1 MTSSDMA
8 ATVTPPYVRLGPSDN
23 VVVLVRH
30 VDSGDRFDGLDGEQ
44 WAMSAH
50 LDVGNKL
57 AAVAIAAGE
66 QVVKL
71 GVPIGTATQAIKPG
85 AHVHSHNL
93 RSNYIPLDLEEAH
106 RGEDRA
112 N

>member
-1 MTSSDMA
+1 MTSEMA
-8 ATVTPPYVRLGPSDN
+8 AAAPPPYVRLGPSDN

-30 VDSGDRFDGLDGEQ
+30 VDAGDRFAGLDGEQ
-44 WAMSAH
+44 WVMSVH

-57 AAVAIAAGE
+57 AAVPIAVGE

-71 GVPIGTATQAIKPG
+71 GVPIGTATEAIKPG

-106 RGEDRA
+106 RGDDHA
-112 N
+112 D